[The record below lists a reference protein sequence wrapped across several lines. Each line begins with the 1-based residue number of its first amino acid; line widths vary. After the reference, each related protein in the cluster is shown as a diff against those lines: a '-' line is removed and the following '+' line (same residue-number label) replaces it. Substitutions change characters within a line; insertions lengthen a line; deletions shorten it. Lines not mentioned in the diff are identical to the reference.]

1 MEPNKPTFQ
10 NHVLSV
16 DDLKSVILEVRK
28 YITWFSQTEI
38 KMKVT
43 KDNSYELPA
52 ISATAT
58 EVINEWLNGNPP
70 TQKNLEGLL
79 LALEDFEASA
89 PRVTITLAAPP
100 PNSLKQSLSGWFRQ
114 NVSPNMLVNF
124 KFNGTILG
132 GMVISYKSHIYDWS
146 FRRQVLANREKFPE
160 VLRNA

>member
-1 MEPNKPTFQ
+1 MTQQPNFQ

-16 DDLKSVILEVRK
+16 DDLKAVILEVRK
-28 YITWFSQTEI
+28 YITWFNQTEV

-43 KDNSYELPA
+43 KNNSYELPE
-52 ISATAT
+52 ISQVAT
-58 EVINEWLNGNPP
+58 EVINEWLNGAQPS
-70 TQKNLEGLL
+70 QKALDDLL
-79 LALEDFEASA
+79 AALEDFDATA

-100 PNSLKQSLSGWFRQ
+100 PNSLKQSLAGWFRQ

-132 GMVISYKSHIYDWS
+132 GMVVSYGSHIYDWS

-160 VLRNA
+160 VLRRV

>member
-1 MEPNKPTFQ
+1 MEPNKANFQ

-28 YITWFSQTEI
+28 YITWFNQTEI

-43 KDNSYELPA
+43 KNNSYELPA

-58 EVINEWLNGNPP
+58 EIINEWLAGNAPA
-70 TQKNLEGLL
+70 QKNLDELMA
-79 LALEDFEASA
+79 ALEDFEASA

-100 PNSLKQSLSGWFRQ
+100 PNSLKKSLADWFRQ

-132 GMVISYKSHIYDWS
+132 GMVVSYKSHIYDWS
-146 FRRQVLANREKFPE
+146 FRRQVLSSREKFPE
-160 VLRNA
+160 VLRRV